1 MAQGSDDSMSESSSD
16 SSDDEGDDVEL
27 KKRLVKCRSERAAAL
42 EALERVDGLVQG
54 LLDKDD
60 ALLRRTCANAATD
73 KVDRDVVARR
83 AASNRDQDAK
93 AAAERG
99 AKEAQRA
106 LDDARA
112 ARREVQVTRDAWL
125 THRNRTRRRMLAG
138 VARVTS

>member
-1 MAQGSDDSMSESSSD
+1 MAQGSDDPMSESSSD

-27 KKRLVKCRSERAAAL
+27 RRRLVKCRSERAAAL

-83 AASNRDQDAK
+83 AARNRDQDAK

-99 AKEAQRA
+99 VRFPCP
-106 LDDARA
+106 LFSRLSISD
-112 ARREVQVTRDAWL
+112 
-125 THRNRTRRRMLAG
+125 G
-138 VARVTS
+138 

>member
-1 MAQGSDDSMSESSSD
+1 MAQGSDDPMSESSSD

-27 KKRLVKCRSERAAAL
+27 RRRLVKCRSERAAAL

-83 AASNRDQDAK
+83 AARNRDQDAK
-93 AAAERG
+93 AAAEAAPRRPSALWTTRAPRG
-99 AKEAQRA
+99 GKCK
-106 LDDARA
+106 LPG
-112 ARREVQVTRDAWL
+112 TR
-125 THRNRTRRRMLAG
+125 G
-138 VARVTS
+138 

>member
-1 MAQGSDDSMSESSSD
+1 M
-16 SSDDEGDDVEL
+16 
-27 KKRLVKCRSERAAAL
+27 KCRSERAAAL

-83 AASNRDQDAK
+83 AARNRDQDAK

-106 LDDARA
+106 LDCARRA
-112 ARREVQVTRDAWL
+112 AEVRSTWDAWL
-125 THRNRTRRRMLAG
+125 THRNRYASKDACWGRSG
-138 VARVTS
+138 HVFG

>member
-1 MAQGSDDSMSESSSD
+1 MELKEGSSS
-16 SSDDEGDDVEL
+16 V
-27 KKRLVKCRSERAAAL
+27 VQERAAAL

-60 ALLRRTCANAATD
+60 ALLSRTCANAATD

-83 AASNRDQDAK
+83 AARNRDADAK

-99 AKEAQRA
+99 AKEAQRV

-112 ARREVQVTRDAWL
+112 AGGKCRSRGTR
-125 THRNRTRRRMLAG
+125 G
-138 VARVTS
+138 